1 MKILM
6 AGTRAVQ
13 GDSNS
18 LGDDHVYQL
27 CFEVP
32 ARGVI
37 CEDISQG
44 HPDDF
49 VRENIT
55 TIDKDVTQHTASIIL
70 AVGGPYRSITKL
82 REGFKKSFPNNSKLQ
97 IFFHTSWT
105 CFYDSLTLYLSG
117 QYNYN
122 NWLTCDEAASL

>member
-1 MKILM
+1 MANMKIMM
-6 AGTRAVQ
+6 AGTRGYE

-37 CEDISQG
+37 CQDISQG

-55 TIDKDVTQHTASIIL
+55 TIDKDDTHLKQPL
-70 AVGGPYRSITKL
+70 
-82 REGFKKSFPNNSKLQ
+82 
-97 IFFHTSWT
+97 HTSYRT
-105 CFYDSLTLYLSG
+105 INTLTIKAKFLKKVLKIT
-117 QYNYN
+117 N
-122 NWLTCDEAASL
+122 LF